1 MMGKSVN
8 QLQPYAVS
16 FGRNFDI
23 QTSEGGCITS
33 HFKSRGF
40 PSGSYFYLQLVFQ
53 QPVQFLAELG
63 ICILLVHS
71 TDNLPLPE
79 ENHFAAATGYA

>member
-1 MMGKSVN
+1 MGKSVN

-33 HFKSRGF
+33 HFKSRGKLRLLF
-40 PSGSYFYLQLVFQ
+40 CLRLVFQ
-53 QPVQFLAELG
+53 QSVQFLTELG
-63 ICILLVHS
+63 IRVFLVHS

-79 ENHFAAATGYA
+79 ENHFAAASGNP